1 MKVKLPWGVLPRA
14 SSGINWGHP
23 RSRNLCF
30 FAPLRDAYGA
40 TDLYSRQLFTTTGL
54 GTRVFT
60 KGGAGLLFGTSNYA
74 DFVRPSEIGPDT
86 PFTVAWTQE
95 ARSTSGYST
104 VLNVNFGTATV
115 HYQFVIYQGVTV
127 DAYSFSAGPR
137 LSNGAHSWATAI
149 GTVTNNRL
157 DRFVLRAT
165 AGSQS
170 LTSSDFTLWR
180 NGVLIAQNTK
190 TTYSVNQT
198 AGARIGARADGAG
211 DPWEG
216 AILDMR
222 MWSRILSDDEAARES
237 TQEFVGELYTPQYL
251 WVVPSTGGGTTYTI
265 TPSGGIV
272 FGGDGSEVNTK
283 VFAPS
288 GGATFGGTGGMIFS
302 SGGTTYTITPSGGV
316 VMGGSAT
323 STKGK
328 IFLPSGGVTLG
339 GTGLGLRTKI
349 VSPSGGVTFSGTGN
363 MTSNTA
369 PVAANAG
376 ERTKVGAG
384 T

>member
-54 GTRVFT
+54 GTRAFT

-74 DFVRPSEIGPDT
+74 DFVQPSEIGPNT
-86 PFTVAWTQE
+86 PFTIAWTQE
-95 ARSTSGYST
+95 ARSTSSYST
-104 VLNVNFGTATV
+104 ILNVNFGTAGTHNGFLIYEGTV
-115 HYQFVIYQGVTV
+115 ADVYRM
-127 DAYSFSAGPR
+127 SAGPQAVG
-137 LSNGAHSWATAI
+137 GAHSWATAI
-149 GTVTNNRL
+149 GAVTNNRL
-157 DRFVLRAT
+157 DRFVLRAA

-170 LTSSDFTLWR
+170 TTGSDFTLWR
-180 NGVLIAQNTK
+180 NGVLISRDSSSSFATNT
-190 TTYSVNQT
+190 S
-198 AGARIGARADGAG
+198 AGAKIGTRIGGTP

-222 MWSRILSDDEAARES
+222 MWARVLSDDEAARES

-251 WVVPSTGGGTTYTI
+251 WAVPSTGGGTTYII
-265 TPSGGIV
+265 TPTGGVV
-272 FGGDGSEVNTK
+272 FGGNGSEVNTK